1 MILNFVLLMV
11 AIQTLAVTAI
21 AIYVFK
27 FYRSF
32 DAISEFIF
40 GFLSNVKVHDMGD
53 MLDDP
58 FPEFDDYTGFAG
70 DEVNDEDDFG
80 KAKLRVVKDDKET
93 KQ

>member
-27 FYRSF
+27 FFRSF

-40 GFLSNVKVHDMGD
+40 GFLSNVKVHDMSDMMGD
-53 MLDDP
+53 DI
-58 FPEFDDYTGFAG
+58 FDDELFT
-70 DEVNDEDDFG
+70 DEEHDEDDFG
-80 KAKLRVVKDDKET
+80 KAPLRVVKDDKET